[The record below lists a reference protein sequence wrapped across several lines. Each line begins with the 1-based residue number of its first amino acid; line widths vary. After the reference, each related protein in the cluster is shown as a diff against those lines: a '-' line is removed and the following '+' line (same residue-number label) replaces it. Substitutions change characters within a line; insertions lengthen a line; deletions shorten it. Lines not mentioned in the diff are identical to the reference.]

1 MLLLALLFAPLF
13 SAIIL
18 QFFNGNLVKNIAL
31 FLSLIPLG
39 ISLYMASNFF
49 CPCMSGD
56 NHFERVWI
64 QSMGVNFN
72 LKLDGVAL
80 LLVLL
85 TTVLTP
91 LIILSTYK
99 HSYSNQS
106 RLYSLISA
114 MQFGLLGVFLAHD
127 AFLFYVFWEIA
138 LIPVYFICGI
148 YGGEGKEKV
157 TLKFFIYTVLGSLF
171 MLIGILYVYNQ
182 IGVNADFSFDSMVK
196 AGNSLSGMEQ
206 SFVFTMFF
214 LAFAIKMPIF
224 PLHTW
229 QPDTYTVSPT
239 AGTMLLSG
247 IMLKM
252 GVFGAMKWLKNI
264 SPLAFNDYAPIVIVL
279 AVIGIVY
286 ASILAIQQADAK
298 RLVAYSSI
306 AHVGLIA
313 AGVFVNSTASLQ
325 GATIQMVNHGI
336 NVVGMFF
343 ILDIIERRMNTREI
357 ASLGGIINKAPML
370 SVFFV
375 IIMLGNVALPL
386 TNGFIGE
393 FILLKSVFDYN
404 VWLAALAG
412 LSVIL
417 GAVYTLRTYQRVML
431 GETNATTENFTEIQ
445 GSEIVVLLVISILV
459 IVLGVY
465 PELVLQFVK

>member
-1 MLLLALLFAPLF
+1 MLLLTLLFIPLF

-18 QFFNGNLVKNIAL
+18 SFFSGTAVKKLAL

-39 ISLYMASNFF
+39 IALYMAANLNCS
-49 CPCMSGD
+49 CMAD
-56 NHFERVWI
+56 NLSFSEPWI
-64 QSMGVNFN
+64 KSMGVHFN
-72 LKLDGVAL
+72 LVVDGTSI

-91 LIILSTYK
+91 LIILSTFK
-99 HSYSNQS
+99 HNYEEPS
-106 RLYSLISA
+106 RLYSLIA
-114 MQFGLLGVFLAHD
+114 TMQFGLLGVFLAHD
-127 AFLFYVFWEIA
+127 CFLFYVFWEIA
-138 LIPVYFICGI
+138 LIPIYFICGI
-148 YGGEGKEKV
+148 YGGEGKEKI
-157 TLKFFIYTVLGSLF
+157 TLKFFIYTILGSLF
-171 MLIGILYVYNQ
+171 MLVGILYVYAHPAF
-182 IGVNADFSFDSMVK
+182 GADFSFEAMVASGK
-196 AGNSLSGMEQ
+196 ALSEGEQ
-206 SFVFTMFF
+206 VFVFVMFF

-252 GVFGAMKWLKNI
+252 GVFGTLKWLKNI
-264 SPLAFNDYAPIVIVL
+264 VPHAFDTFAPYVVIF

-286 ASILAIQQADAK
+286 ASILAIQQSDAK

-313 AGVFVNSTASLQ
+313 AGVFVNSEAGTQ
-325 GATIQMVNHGI
+325 GAVIQMINHGI

-343 ILDIIERRMNTREI
+343 VLDIIERRTKTREI
-357 ASLGGIINKAPML
+357 ASLGGIIHHAPVFA
-370 SVFFV
+370 VFFV
-375 IIMLGNVALPL
+375 IIMLGNIALPL
-386 TNGFIGE
+386 TNGFVGE
-393 FILLKSVFDYN
+393 FILLKSVFDRNMY
-404 VWLAALAG
+404 LGALAG
-412 LSVIL
+412 LSIIL

-431 GETNATTENFTEIQ
+431 GDSNALTATFTEVTL
-445 GSEIVVLLVISILV
+445 SEVLVLLIISILI

-465 PELVLQFVK
+465 PQLVLQLL

>member
-1 MLLLALLFAPLF
+1 MLLLTLLFLPLF
-13 SAIIL
+13 SAIVL
-18 QFFNGNLVKNIAL
+18 QFLSGELVKKIAL

-39 ISLYMASNFF
+39 LSLYMAFNFN
-49 CPCMSGD
+49 CPCMDGQLAF
-56 NHFERVWI
+56 NQPWI
-64 QSMGVNFN
+64 ESLGVNFN
-72 LKLDGVAL
+72 LLLDGTSL

-91 LIILSTYK
+91 LIILSSFK
-99 HSYSNQS
+99 HDYENPS
-106 RLYSLISA
+106 RLYALIAA

-127 AFLFYVFWEIA
+127 CFLFYVFWEIA

-157 TLKFFIYTVLGSLF
+157 TLKFFIYTILGSLF
-171 MLIGILYVYNQ
+171 MLVGILYVYSKSKF
-182 IGVNADFSFDSMVK
+182 GADFSYEAIVASGS
-196 AGNSLSGMEQ
+196 ALSISEQ
-206 SFVFTMFF
+206 TFVFVMFF

-239 AGTMLLSG
+239 VGTMLLSG

-252 GVFGAMKWLKNI
+252 GVFGAIKWLKHI
-264 SPLAFNDYAPIVIVL
+264 APDAFIAYAPYVVVL
-279 AVIGIVY
+279 SVIGIVY
-286 ASILAIQQADAK
+286 ASILAIQQSDAK

-313 AGVFVNSTASLQ
+313 AGVFVNSNLGSE
-325 GATIQMVNHGI
+325 GAVVQMINHGI

-343 ILDIIERRMNTREI
+343 ILDIIERRTKTREI
-357 ASLGGIINKAPML
+357 ASLGGIINSAPIFA
-370 SVFFV
+370 VFFV
-375 IIMLGNVALPL
+375 IIMLGNIALPL
-386 TNGFIGE
+386 TNGFVGE
-393 FILLKSVFDYN
+393 FMLLKSVYDFN
-404 VWLAALAG
+404 VWLGALAG

-431 GETNATTENFTEIQ
+431 GDSNALTATFPEVTT
-445 GSEIVVLLVISILV
+445 SEIIVLLVISFLV
-459 IVLGVY
+459 ILLGVF
-465 PELVLQFVK
+465 PQVVLQLI